1 MQYIYSDDLKLQ
13 PINTATAKNVLDIC
27 KHQLNA
33 NFLILSETP
42 QSAKQIA
49 DTYLSSIIAGSLNSG
64 DYCRL
69 NFSYGAKYIFREGG
83 SIAVAGL
90 HAYINKLKE
99 PIEIDLDGVLMQIE
113 QPIHLFDN
121 VLIDDTNNIAKDAV
135 DYIRYNLSS
144 GVFEILPNG
153 IPDDQ
158 KVGSCSGSDGIQT
171 LNNFL
176 NEFKI
181 IPETYCK

>member
-1 MQYIYSDDLKLQ
+1 MHQHD
-13 PINTATAKNVLDIC
+13 AK
-27 KHQLNA
+27 
-33 NFLILSETP
+33 FLILSETP

-49 DTYLSSIIAGSLNSG
+49 DTYLSSIITGSLNSWNYYRF
-64 DYCRL
+64 D
-69 NFSYGAKYIFREGG
+69 FPYGVKYIFSGG
-83 SIAVAGL
+83 SSIAVAGL
-90 HAYINKLKE
+90 YAYINEAKKL
-99 PIEIDLDGVLMQIE
+99 IEIDLDGTLMKIK
-113 QPIHLFDN
+113 PAYLFDN
-121 VLIDDTNNIAKDAV
+121 VLIDDTNNIEKAV

-181 IPETYCK
+181 ISET